1 MINSPFDMEDLNEEY
16 GLSSFENFYDKFLG
30 NSMKQANDK
39 NQEWRDDRDVD
50 KAFEEFVKD
59 RIIWWNGLTPN
70 RLKAVVKDMKAFAK
84 FYAQRCGVEVD
95 GECEHPY
102 HSIVGGNGSP
112 ERCLKCGRVLS
123 E

>member
-1 MINSPFDMEDLNEEY
+1 MEDLNEEY

-30 NSMKQANDK
+30 NSMKQANEK
-39 NQEWRDDRDVD
+39 NQEWRDAQDVE
-50 KAFEEFVKD
+50 KALIDYCHGQEPSHRFSPITILD
-59 RIIWWNGLTPN
+59 LR
-70 RLKAVVKDMKAFAK
+70 AFAK
-84 FYAQRCGVEVD
+84 FYAKRCGVDVD

>member
-1 MINSPFDMEDLNEEY
+1 MKDQPPE
-16 GLSSFENFYDKFLG
+16 
-30 NSMKQANDK
+30 NSMVQVNANYEKWKDA
-39 NQEWRDDRDVD
+39 RDVD
-50 KAFEEFVKD
+50 KAFDQFVKD
-59 RIIWWNGLTPN
+59 RIIWWDGLTPN

-84 FYAQRCGVEVD
+84 FYAQRCGVDVD

-123 E
+123 D

>member
-1 MINSPFDMEDLNEEY
+1 ME
-16 GLSSFENFYDKFLG
+16 
-30 NSMKQANDK
+30 NSMKQANEK
-39 NQEWRDDRDVD
+39 NQEWWDAQDVE
-50 KAFEEFVKD
+50 KALIDYCHGQEPSHRFSPITILD
-59 RIIWWNGLTPN
+59 LR
-70 RLKAVVKDMKAFAK
+70 AFAK
-84 FYAQRCGVEVD
+84 FYAKRCGVDVD